1 MEAFQNS
8 VLDLVQVFVALGGIY
23 FSVALVLNLAQAQ
36 LASATGDS
44 IGHARALQQGI
55 AMVILLS
62 IAVSVKPLAG
72 AIAPY
77 FYGANFEA
85 RNAVTDLNSAFEVWR
100 QLANF
105 VVRLA
110 IGGGG
115 IFLTISAVYSGA
127 GMQLAKAAGMPVG
140 VARAVG
146 KFGMAVGGGIL
157 TLLSMVIANGLLKLI
172 FQ

>member
-1 MEAFQNS
+1 MEAFQNT

-23 FSVALVLNLAQAQ
+23 FAVALVLNLAQAQ

-62 IAVSVKPLAG
+62 IAVSVKPLAE

-77 FYGANFEA
+77 FYGANFTA
-85 RNAVTDLNSAFEVWR
+85 PNVVTNFNSAYEVWR
-100 QLANF
+100 QLANII
-105 VVRLA
+105 VRLA

-115 IFLTISAVYSGA
+115 TFLTINAVYSSA
-127 GMQLAKAAGMPVG
+127 GIHLAKAAGMPVG
-140 VARAVG
+140 VAQAVG
-146 KFGMAVGGGIL
+146 RLGVAVGGGVL